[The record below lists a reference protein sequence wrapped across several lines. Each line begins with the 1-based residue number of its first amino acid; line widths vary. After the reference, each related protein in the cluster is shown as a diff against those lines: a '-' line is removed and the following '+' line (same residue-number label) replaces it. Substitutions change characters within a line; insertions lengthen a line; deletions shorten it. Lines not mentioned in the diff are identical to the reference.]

1 MCCSGQAP
9 GYEMMVEGGQAEGGE
24 VQTKDMRTEIN
35 GGSATDPANFEVTF
49 KHPGNLYVNTFAE

>member
-1 MCCSGQAP
+1 
-9 GYEMMVEGGQAEGGE
+9 MMVEGGQAEGGE

-49 KHPGNLYVNTFAE
+49 KHPGKLYVNMFAE